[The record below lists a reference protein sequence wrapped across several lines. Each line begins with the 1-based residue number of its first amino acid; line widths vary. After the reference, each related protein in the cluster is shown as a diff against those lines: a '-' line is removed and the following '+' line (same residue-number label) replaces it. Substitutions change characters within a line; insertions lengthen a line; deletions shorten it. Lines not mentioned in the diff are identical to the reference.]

1 MDGKVFKASFVIFLR
16 RHQLLNTVVSV
27 SRYCQ
32 SINMHTL
39 QPKHTKLKSEE
50 VKKLLETYNISL
62 AQLPKIKQADP
73 ALGEGWNVGDVVK
86 IERKEEDKINV
97 YYRVVA

>member
-1 MDGKVFKASFVIFLR
+1 
-16 RHQLLNTVVSV
+16 
-27 SRYCQ
+27 
-32 SINMHTL
+32 MHTL

-62 AQLPKIKQADP
+62 AQLPKIRNTDP

-86 IERKEEDKINV
+86 IEREDEDKINI
-97 YYRVVA
+97 YYSVVA